1 MAGYI
6 RPQINWRAIDTENVT
21 HVTGERDLPGSVGS
35 THTLENR
42 VYKVDGF
49 VTITGNLDISNTP
62 VLVGNHGG
70 ADGFI
75 YTGAGDMITGTNG
88 GFFARDLTFD
98 APGGTMFNISG
109 DQTTEMLVE
118 SCNFA
123 DPANLGN
130 LNSLGTI
137 EGYRVPSFKGCN
149 FEDFDTGLTFT
160 GTPDKVFFSESPF
173 RGVTESNVT
182 ILTFDSNLD
191 TDIVDITDC
200 YVKSVQS
207 DTEVIRVETG
217 ALPSEIFQYRGTTH
231 DTSVTKSNIL
241 NGEVGEGEVGT
252 KTLGCFPLRDS
263 TVGGA
268 LGLETTGTV
277 TGSGAGA
284 TRIGSANVT
293 TITENLERLSESAEG
308 QLQYDARFDE
318 SVTVS
323 ATAGGLGANTTF
335 SIYIAKN
342 GSIIQA
348 SRARGLLSNASD
360 AETLSTG
367 AKVELTTGDTVSAF
381 IENDGGSTDLDVGS
395 YTLVV

>member
-6 RPQINWRAIDTENVT
+6 RPQINWREIDTENVT
-21 HVTGERDLPGSVGS
+21 HVTEERDLPGGVGS
-35 THTLENR
+35 THTLDNR

-49 VTITGNLDISNTP
+49 VTIAGNLDISNTP
-62 VLVGNHGG
+62 VFVGNHGG
-70 ADGFI
+70 ADGLI
-75 YTGAGDMITGTNG
+75 YTGAGDMITGTDG

-109 DQTTEMLVE
+109 DQTTEIL
-118 SCNFA
+118 A
-123 DPANLGN
+123 DPANIAN
-130 LNSLGTI
+130 LTSLGTI
-137 EGYRVPSFKGCN
+137 EGFRVPSFKGCN
-149 FEDFDTGLTFT
+149 FEDFDSGLTLT
-160 GTPDKVFFSESPF
+160 GTPDKIFFSESPF
-173 RGVTESNVT
+173 RGVTASNVT
-182 ILTFDSNLD
+182 VLTFDSNLD

-200 YVKSVQS
+200 YIKSVQS
-207 DTEVIRVETG
+207 DTEIIRVETG
-217 ALPSEIFQYRGTTH
+217 GLPSEIFQYRGTTH

-241 NGEVGEGEVGT
+241 TGEVGEGEIGT
-252 KTLGCFPLRDS
+252 KTLGSFPLRDS
-263 TVGGA
+263 TVGGG

-277 TGSGAGA
+277 TGSGAGP

-293 TITENLERLSESAEG
+293 TLTENLERLSESAEG

-323 ATAGGLGANTTF
+323 ATVGGLGANTTF

-342 GSIIQA
+342 GSIIPA
-348 SRARGLLSNASD
+348 SRGRGLLSNASD
-360 AETLSTG
+360 AETLSTA
-367 AKVELTTGDTVSAF
+367 AKVELTSGDTVSAF